1 MVQVAVILV
10 DDSLEQF
17 MVMCKKQ
24 TVKQRSCI
32 MKTKKRSTFTC
43 AINESTA
50 SETLPKTQRSDC
62 LQLEKK

>member
-17 MVMCKKQ
+17 MVMCRKQ
-24 TVKQRSCI
+24 TLKQRSCI

-43 AINESTA
+43 AIN
-50 SETLPKTQRSDC
+50 
-62 LQLEKK
+62 